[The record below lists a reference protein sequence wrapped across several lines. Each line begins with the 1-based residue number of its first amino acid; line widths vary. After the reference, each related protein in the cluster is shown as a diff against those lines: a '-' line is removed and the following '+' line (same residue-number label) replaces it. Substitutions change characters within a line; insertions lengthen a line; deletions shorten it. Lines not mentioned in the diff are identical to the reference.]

1 MNGPTEED
9 SNYIAD
15 CGFSQQE
22 MADQVAAYR
31 TTITQFNE
39 AVAANGG
46 FTWMMMD
53 VRSPP
58 LSRARDFFLAPR
70 VYPLSHHRHH
80 HHHHHH
86 LSIPSL
92 PSGAGRA

>member
-53 VRSPP
+53 VRN
-58 LSRARDFFLAPR
+58 FFTVR
-70 VYPLSHHRHH
+70 VYPPSHHRYHH

-86 LSIPSL
+86 LSIPPL
-92 PSGAGRA
+92 PSGAVRA